1 VTDMADRKEIC
12 VLGSLNVDLTVSLK
26 RFHKPGETVAGTD
39 FQMFTGGKGG
49 NQAIAA
55 ARLGSTV
62 SMIGCLGNDAYGAM
76 YRDALR
82 THGISGEYV
91 FMAEDTPTGV
101 ALIEVDSSGENR
113 IIVVPGA
120 NEKLTEDLVSSA
132 VPALTKCSMLLLQLE
147 VPIDSVIRAANI
159 TANAG
164 GIVILDPAPFI
175 AGAPDELFKLCDYLT
190 PNEHELGMLT
200 DMPSESEAEAIAACE
215 YLLAR
220 GAKAVINKRGPHG
233 ALFVTSGG
241 VESVHAHAVRALDT
255 TAAGDTFNA
264 GFAVGLSLGMV
275 PAEALRLAN
284 AAAAL
289 STTAMGAQNA
299 MPALDDAL
307 KLAGL

>member
-1 VTDMADRKEIC
+1 MTDRKEIC

-39 FQMFTGGKGG
+39 FRMFTGGKGG

-55 ARLGSTV
+55 ARLGSKV
-62 SMIGCLGNDAYGAM
+62 IMVGCLGNDAYGAL
-76 YRDALR
+76 YRDTLQN
-82 THGISGEYV
+82 HGISGEYV
-91 FMAEDTPTGV
+91 FTAEDTPTGV
-101 ALIEVDSSGENR
+101 ALIEVDSAGENR

-120 NEKLTEDLVSSA
+120 NEKLTEDCVINA
-132 VPALTKCSMLLLQLE
+132 VPVLSGCSILLLQLE
-147 VPIDSVIRAANI
+147 VPINSVMCAAKI
-159 TANAG
+159 TSNAG
-164 GIVILDPAPFI
+164 GIVILDPAPFV
-175 AGAPDELFKLCDYLT
+175 AGAPDELFALCDYLT

-200 DMPSESEAEAIAACE
+200 DMPAESETEAIAACE
-215 YLLAR
+215 YLLAK
-220 GAKAVINKRGPHG
+220 GAKAVINKRGQHG
-233 ALFVTSGG
+233 ALLVTNGA
-241 VESVHAHAVRALDT
+241 VEAVRAHAVRALDT

-264 GFAVGLSLGMV
+264 GFAVGLSLGMA

-299 MPALDDAL
+299 MPALGDAL